1 MKGGGRRSR
10 KCQRGL
16 REQHLRPLGSPP
28 PIVSKARTTHVA
40 VHRRRIHHSVES
52 ATSDARAVWRPIED
66 VRPAYPRDRTKAISD
81 DDRLTDF
88 PLPDWHKEASSRRA
102 HLGRAG
108 LPLGPNFD
116 APKAVSG
123 VMVRFDDLMTRCLV
137 RALMGPSQSKRW
149 PDLYCLRRAA
159 RTAIRD
165 DMHVLEASLGLCDPR
180 T

>member
-1 MKGGGRRSR
+1 MKGAVDDRASVNVVF
-10 KCQRGL
+10 
-16 REQHLRPLGSPP
+16 REQDLRPLGSPP

-123 VMVRFDDLMTRCLV
+123 VMIRFDDLMTRCLV
-137 RALMGPSQSKRW
+137 RALMAPSQSKRC
-149 PDLYCLRRAA
+149 PMGVVSGEQQEPLFEMTC
-159 RTAIRD
+159 I
-165 DMHVLEASLGLCDPR
+165 C
-180 T
+180 